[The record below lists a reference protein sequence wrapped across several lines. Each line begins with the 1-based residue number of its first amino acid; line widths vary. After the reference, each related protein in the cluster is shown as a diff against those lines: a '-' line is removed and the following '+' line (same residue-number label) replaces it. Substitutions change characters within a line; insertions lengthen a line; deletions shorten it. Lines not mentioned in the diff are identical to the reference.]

1 MCSALDKTWAK
12 WLSPICT
19 LQWAATGQLV
29 ADLWLQAAQVCVLCV
44 VHYITTVTRLQPAA
58 HAGLW
63 YRVPKVWPSI
73 HKQQSRWIHSGTH
86 GTLYAL
92 CKANTSMWIYTSH
105 THTRFQQMNILDCQR
120 CCQTACSY
128 TAELL
133 IPHCIQF
140 IECDVFTLQTQH
152 QLLNFFPLSSL
163 KGIYLFSSLNV
174 AVKG

>member
-86 GTLYAL
+86 GTLYAP

-105 THTRFQQMNILDCQR
+105 THTHTFPTDEHTRLSALLPDC
-120 CCQTACSY
+120 
-128 TAELL
+128 LL
-133 IPHCIQF
+133 IYCWASHPPLHSVYRVWRF
-140 IECDVFTLQTQH
+140 YTPNSTPALE
-152 QLLNFFPLSSL
+152 FFPPQ
-163 KGIYLFSSLNV
+163 
-174 AVKG
+174 

>member
-63 YRVPKVWPSI
+63 YRVPKVW
-73 HKQQSRWIHSGTH
+73 Q
-86 GTLYAL
+86 A
-92 CKANTSMWIYTSH
+92 YTSNSHAGYTAAHTAHFMPRVKQTPPCGFTPH
-105 THTRFQQMNILDCQR
+105 THTHTFPTDEHTRLSALLPDC
-120 CCQTACSY
+120 
-128 TAELL
+128 LL
-133 IPHCIQF
+133 IYCWASHPPLHSVYRVWRF
-140 IECDVFTLQTQH
+140 YTPNSTPALE
-152 QLLNFFPLSSL
+152 FFPPQ
-163 KGIYLFSSLNV
+163 
-174 AVKG
+174 